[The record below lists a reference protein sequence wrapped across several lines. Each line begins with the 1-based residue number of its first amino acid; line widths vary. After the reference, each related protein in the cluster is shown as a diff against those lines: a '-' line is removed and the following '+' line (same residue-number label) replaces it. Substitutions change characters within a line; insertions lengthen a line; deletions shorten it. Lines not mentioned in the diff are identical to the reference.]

1 MNAYKSGYKEAWQ
14 EKYNELADE
23 KGLEY
28 GAIDMEIAEATDD
41 FMGSMMYE
49 QADHAIEAA
58 KDDLMHKELNN
69 GLS

>member
-1 MNAYKSGYKEAWQ
+1 MNDYKHDWQ
-14 EKYNELADE
+14 LKYEELAAEAGIEGD
-23 KGLEY
+23 
-28 GAIDMEIAEATDD
+28 AINMEVAGATDD

-58 KDDLMHKELNN
+58 KDDLIHEELNN